1 MALANA
7 KNSAPGGFGSGG
19 TLPGAGSSAMPIFV
33 RTSGPPASAAAAAA
47 AAATAGGDL
56 TWYELSS
63 SWSNMPAWRAAA
75 ATGAHAAAMGIGGG
89 GDGGPVADNVGG
101 NGGGGV
107 GGPVGTGAGS
117 WGAPPHPNNSR
128 GIPIPGR
135 LGVGS
140 GTLHHGVGVG
150 GGGLLGGSGG
160 IMSGSGGDGGHLRD
174 DLMLSG
180 AGVGSFGGGAMSV
193 TLGNTPGEMA
203 MLLGG
208 GHTPVG
214 CSIDLDHAVGGGEAG
229 MDFSPS
235 NFLSLYASPSERM
248 LTLMQHPK

>member
-1 MALANA
+1 MRRQWAL
-7 KNSAPGGFGSGG
+7 
-19 TLPGAGSSAMPIFV
+19 
-33 RTSGPPASAAAAAA
+33 A
-47 AAATAGGDL
+47 AAATAVPRRTMLG
-56 TWYELSS
+56 
-63 SWSNMPAWRAAA
+63 
-75 ATGAHAAAMGIGGG
+75 
-89 GDGGPVADNVGG
+89 
-101 NGGGGV
+101 
-107 GGPVGTGAGS
+107 GTGAAASAARSALALAAGAHPPTPITVEGS
-117 WGAPPHPNNSR
+117 
-128 GIPIPGR
+128 IPIPGR